1 MTPEKRRSFFSL
13 LFVSAMDNFGLG
25 VVFVMFAPLLLSPDY
40 HFVPVDTSVAV
51 RNFYLAILFIAF
63 PLTQIFGAPILGD
76 LADRIGRK
84 KALYISII
92 GVIAGTLLSGI
103 GCLFYSIWI
112 LLFSRLFT
120 GFFAGNLSI
129 CLSAIADL
137 SPTEKSRSRNFGILT
152 VIWGISWNIAM
163 LVGGYLSDPSKS
175 SFFSPALPFWLTAI
189 LTLLSLF
196 AIAKFYTETHVSKDN
211 HPFNLV
217 KGLHNIILSL
227 KIKETRLYFLVI
239 LLWTLGWGLSVQWFA
254 AYSILK
260 YQALQTEISWG
271 LVIQGCFWM
280 LGGSVLNPILLKRYN
295 SHKIAIIA
303 YSFLTIV
310 LAATL
315 LATNYWVFCAIYWIA
330 AVFSSFGF
338 SNSMN
343 LASIHAPDDVQGKVM
358 GLSQS
363 MMSLGFVIVPII
375 GGVVGGLD
383 ATWFYPISAALI
395 LINVLLLFINKE
407 KKAYTHE

>member
-25 VVFVMFAPLLLSPDY
+25 VVFVMFAPLLLSPEY
-40 HFVPVDTSVAV
+40 GFVPVDTSVAM
-51 RNFYLAILFIAF
+51 RNFYLALLFIAF

-76 LADRIGRK
+76 IADRIGRK
-84 KALYISII
+84 KALYVSII
-92 GVIAGTLLSGI
+92 GVIAGTLLSGV
-103 GCLFYSIWI
+103 GCLLYSIWI
-112 LLFSRLFT
+112 LLISRLFT

-137 SPTEKSRSRNFGILT
+137 SPTEKSRSKNFGILT

-163 LVGGYLSDPSKS
+163 LVGGYLSDSAKS
-175 SFFSPALPFWLTAI
+175 SFFNPALPFWLTAA
-189 LTLLSLF
+189 LTLLSLL
-196 AIAKFYTETHVSKDN
+196 AISKYYTETHKAEN
-211 HPFNLV
+211 NGPFELI

-227 KIKETRLYFLVI
+227 KIKEIRIFFLII
-239 LLWTLGWGLSVQWFA
+239 LFWTLGWGLSVQWFA

-260 YQALQTEISWG
+260 YQVVQTEISWG

-280 LGGSVLNPILLKRYN
+280 LGGSVLNPILLKKYN
-295 SHKIAIIA
+295 SHKIATIA
-303 YSFLTIV
+303 YCC
-310 LAATL
+310 LAIALATTL
-315 LATNYWVFCAIYWIA
+315 LATNYWFFCSIYWVA
-330 AVFSSFGF
+330 AVFSSFAF

-343 LASIHAPDDVQGKVM
+343 LASIHAPDAIQGKVM

-375 GGVVGGLD
+375 GGYVGGIN
-383 ATWFYPISAALI
+383 ANWFYPISAVLI
-395 LINVLLLFINKE
+395 LINVLLLFFNNEKE
-407 KKAYTHE
+407 IPTP